1 MIASISLG
9 EIDGKNYEVVIVQNA
24 SDASLVSKI
33 ASSMDGV
40 QYIQTAKDTSA
51 QLDHLSAMMFR
62 LFIIAV
68 AAIVVAMVLFF
79 GWRKGL
85 SMSLAPYTI
94 LTGTIGVLTLTGLSL
109 DFFVAVGLVLIV
121 GLGLDYMVFASSGKG
136 DSSKKAVL
144 LSFLT
149 TELSFGSLMFSSFRP
164 VHIFGLTVFVGILIA
179 YICTIGAGR
188 K

>member
-1 MIASISLG
+1 MRKALFVLLLSL
-9 EIDGKNYEVVIVQNA
+9 
-24 SDASLVSKI
+24 L
-33 ASSMDGV
+33 M
-40 QYIQTAKDTSA
+40 
-51 QLDHLSAMMFR
+51 
-62 LFIIAV
+62 
-68 AAIVVAMVLFF
+68 
-79 GWRKGL
+79 
-85 SMSLAPYTI
+85 
-94 LTGTIGVLTLTGLSL
+94 VLTLTGLSL